1 MSDDQHTDKYPENI
15 DSDRDIRPLSAG
27 NSKLSGY
34 MFMAA
39 AVVGVAVF
47 AWTQFSGDKVK
58 TVEVPTY
65 RPSASDATQ
74 LPEVQQAIRAAESA
88 EAAPQIGID
97 PLEVERMR
105 QQHALELERL
115 KDAQR
120 RLLEAQ
126 KEAERRRRSPIVIIN
141 DEGTSGQSAGG
152 SPRGN
157 TVDAFDG
164 FYSPTDANEIYNNK
178 SERFLRDAGQA
189 DVVDAV
195 AIDLPNQDT
204 LITQGAFIS
213 GILETAINS
222 DLPGMIRAVVDK
234 PVYSRT
240 GRVKLIPRG
249 SRLVGRY
256 QSGTQEGQTRIFI
269 AWTRLERPDGIVIE
283 LGSMGADELG
293 RSGMT
298 GNVNT
303 HFFQRFGA
311 AALLSIIGP
320 TVAVLAEG
328 ENTTQNQSA
337 IIQAGTNSF
346 NRSAEIALESS
357 INIAPTISVNQGTR
371 INVFVARDLSF
382 HNALKAN

>member
-1 MSDDQHTDKYPENI
+1 MSDENNNEKYPENI
-15 DSDRDIRPLSAG
+15 DSDRDIRVLSTG

-34 MFMAA
+34 FFMAA
-39 AVVGVAVF
+39 AVVGIAVF
-47 AWTQFSGDKVK
+47 AWTQFSDSKVK
-58 TVEVPTY
+58 TVEVPSY
-65 RPSASDATQ
+65 KPSEANTTQ
-74 LPEVQQAIRAAESA
+74 LPEVQQAIRTAEKT
-88 EAAPQIGID
+88 EAQPQIGID

-126 KEAERRRRSPIVIIN
+126 KSAERRRRSPIVIVN
-141 DEGTSGQSAGG
+141 DEAGSAQTA
-152 SPRGN
+152 RAGN
-157 TVDAFDG
+157 RSAPSNTLDA
-164 FYSPTDANEIYNNK
+164 FYSPNDANEIYNNK
-178 SERFLRDAGQA
+178 SERFLRDAAKA

-204 LITQGAFIS
+204 LITQGTFIS

-240 GRVKLIPRG
+240 GRLRLIPRG
-249 SRLVGRY
+249 SRLIGRY
-256 QSGTQEGQTRIFI
+256 QSGSQQGQARIFI
-269 AWTRLERPDGIVIE
+269 AWTRLERPDGIVID

-293 RSGMT
+293 RSGLG

-311 AALLSIIGP
+311 SALLSIIGP
-320 TVAVLAEG
+320 TVAILAK
-328 ENTTQNQSA
+328 NNNVSQNQQLILQS
-337 IIQAGTNSF
+337 GRNSF

-357 INIAPTISVNQGTR
+357 INIPPTISVDQGTR

-382 HNALKAN
+382 YNALKAN